1 MELDLEIKQDALL
14 VRPKGE
20 LDLAVAD
27 EFRAVLEN
35 ALDSRPI
42 NFLVLNLSQVSFID
56 SSCLGVILGRYK
68 RLAQVN
74 GRVSLVS
81 AQPQVRRVLEM
92 SGFFRIMREYSG
104 EEEALNHIFGYR
116 GVYDGNYQPNEA

>member
-1 MELDLEIKQDALL
+1 MELDLEIKQDTLL

-20 LDLAVAD
+20 LDLVVAD
-27 EFRAVLEN
+27 EFRTILEN
-35 ALDSRPI
+35 ALDNRPI

-92 SGFFRIMREYSG
+92 SGFFRIMKEYPN
-104 EEEALNHIFGYR
+104 EEEALNLIVRHR
-116 GVYDGNYQPNEA
+116 GE

>member
-1 MELDLEIKQDALL
+1 MELDLEIRQYALL

-27 EFRAVLEN
+27 EFRAALEK
-35 ALDSRPI
+35 ALESRPI
-42 NFLVLNLSQVSFID
+42 SFLVLNLSQVSFID

-68 RLAQVN
+68 RLVQIN
-74 GRVSLVS
+74 GRVSLVN

-92 SGFFRIMREYSG
+92 SGFFRIMKEYPN
-104 EEEALNHIFGYR
+104 EEEALNLIVRHR
-116 GVYDGNYQPNEA
+116 GE

>member
-1 MELDLEIKQDALL
+1 MELDLEIKQDTLL

-20 LDLAVAD
+20 LDLVVAD
-27 EFRAVLEN
+27 EFRTILEN
-35 ALDSRPI
+35 ALDNRPI

-104 EEEALNHIFGYR
+104 EEEALNYIFGYR
-116 GVYDGNYQPNEA
+116 GGYDGNYQSNEA